1 MNKELTIKLL
11 ITAGL
16 FGLVAVA
23 STLNKYSTTE
33 TTAVSP
39 KLDYSRTMFTGRK
52 STIWHNMSD
61 LEKGWIGGMVISSA
75 GPFGSSVE
83 FKILEMKAARSLD
96 ENTVVAC
103 GRLQHGDKFGIFS
116 VLYDPATFS
125 LNGHVVYR
133 IQDDIMSVRH
143 SVETEKMVVSP
154 MDSTLIMADCK
165 YVGLL

>member
-61 LEKGWIGGMVISSA
+61 LEKGWIGGMVIASAA
-75 GPFGSSVE
+75 GPFGYSGG
-83 FKILEMKAARSLD
+83 FKILEMKAARSLGKVRTSIPRTKN
-96 ENTVVAC
+96 EN
-103 GRLQHGDKFGIFS
+103 FS
-116 VLYDPATFS
+116 
-125 LNGHVVYR
+125 H
-133 IQDDIMSVRH
+133 
-143 SVETEKMVVSP
+143 
-154 MDSTLIMADCK
+154 LISMG
-165 YVGLL
+165 YQ